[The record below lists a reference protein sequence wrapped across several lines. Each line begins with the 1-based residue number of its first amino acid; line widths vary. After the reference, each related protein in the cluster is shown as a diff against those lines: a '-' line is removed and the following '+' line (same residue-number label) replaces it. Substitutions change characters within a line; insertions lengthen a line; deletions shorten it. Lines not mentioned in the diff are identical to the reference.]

1 MIGWKLNYKHNDT
14 KVNIQ
19 DFETIYMTY
28 MNKVSNLCVD
38 FPDTFMIFEY
48 HKSRES
54 RIESN
59 DEFFSFKHSNP
70 PLSIF
75 DEAIVWIPKEL
86 GKYWGNSYVQTDMY
100 NRPFYSTIISK
111 KWSLEGSVSSMN
123 RLKEMKLLDLYGIRT
138 MDDEDDIQL
147 LAFNSDLKEDYDFI
161 SLEEATKYEE
171 FPAFEEIK

>member
-1 MIGWKLNYKHNDT
+1 
-14 KVNIQ
+14 
-19 DFETIYMTY
+19 

-38 FPDTFMIFEY
+38 FPGTFMIFQY

-54 RIESN
+54 RIESK
-59 DEFFSFKHSNP
+59 DEFFSYKNSNP

-86 GKYWGNSYVQTDMY
+86 GKHWGNLYIQTDMY

-111 KWSLEGSVSSMN
+111 KWNLEGSASSMN

-138 MDDEDDIQL
+138 MVDEDDIQL
-147 LAFNSDLKEDYDFI
+147 LTFNADLKEDYDFI
-161 SLEEATKYEE
+161 PLGEVTTYEE
-171 FPAFEEIK
+171 FPTFEEIK